1 MRSAGAATLLGSSEL
16 ATCAGPLSLSPSLP
30 NLPPNK
36 SCAMCATAWPCPRRR
51 KRRLGLGGP
60 PCPPG
65 GWVSGRVSG
74 RVCGLGWALG
84 TRARRRKELCEGQ
97 WTRLGLRS
105 SYLFSYP
112 CSLSLLSLSPSLPL
126 FLARSLEYVCAQF
139 VSCSVGLSLSLSP
152 SLSFSL
158 FFLSRLRSS
167 RCSCSRPSWGT
178 WPSDLNCHAER
189 CLPLPQLGTE
199 HPCHEFQEVAEL
211 SL

>member
-16 ATCAGPLSLSPSLP
+16 ATWAGPLGLSPSLP

-36 SCAMCATAWPCPRRR
+36 SCAMCATA
-51 KRRLGLGGP
+51 
-60 PCPPG
+60 
-65 GWVSGRVSG
+65 SG

-126 FLARSLEYVCAQF
+126 FLARSLEYVCAQDW
-139 VSCSVGLSLSLSP
+139 LSPRPFPPRVCLLLGRTLSLSP

-158 FFLSRLRSS
+158 S
-167 RCSCSRPSWGT
+167 
-178 WPSDLNCHAER
+178 
-189 CLPLPQLGTE
+189 
-199 HPCHEFQEVAEL
+199 L
-211 SL
+211 SLSLCIFCVPLGPAPQDRELQGDPGPTGAAEQQQHCAGPTLFLCC